1 MIRAAALI
9 ARQELVLATR
19 SRWTQIFAAVFAL
32 LALAVAASGY
42 VVSGGRG
49 VQDFART
56 SASLLQ
62 LVILI
67 VPLASL
73 VIGVLSIG
81 ADRGYAEVLYSQ
93 PISRAA
99 ILIGQVSGIIAAL
112 AGAEAIGFGAAGMVI
127 FWYAGAD
134 GLGSYYVLVASA
146 FALTAIFVGLAAFI
160 GAGAIGRKRAR
171 ALAVALAVWFA
182 MVVLFDVT
190 VLGAASLL
198 PSGRASRLLVTSV
211 LLNPV
216 DAIRTGAL
224 LATEG
229 TAAFGSASLAFFRFT
244 RGTAGATAA
253 ILSSILIWI
262 VVPLI
267 AAALRIRRTEF

>member
-9 ARQELVLATR
+9 AKQELVLATR
-19 SRWTQIFAAVFAL
+19 SRWTQIFAAVFGV

-62 LVILI
+62 LVVLI

-81 ADRGYAEVLYSQ
+81 ADRGYAEVLFSQ

-99 ILIGQVSGIIAAL
+99 ILLGQVSGIIAAL
-112 AGAEAIGFGAAGMVI
+112 VGAEAIGFGAAGVVI
-127 FWYAGAD
+127 FSYTGAE
-134 GLGSYYVLVASA
+134 GMGSYSLLLASA
-146 FALTAIFVGLAAFI
+146 AALTAIFVGLSALI

-182 MVVLFDVT
+182 MVILFDVT

-198 PSGRASRLLVTSV
+198 PSGRASRLLVASV

-229 TAAFGSASLAFFRFT
+229 TAAFGSASLAFFRLT
-244 RGTAGATAA
+244 KGSAGATAA
-253 ILSSILIWI
+253 ILASVTFW
-262 VVPLI
+262 I
-267 AAALRIRRTEF
+267 AAPLFAATVRLRRTEL

>member
-9 ARQELVLATR
+9 AKQELLLATR
-19 SRWTQIFAAVFAL
+19 SRWTQIFAAVFAV

-62 LVILI
+62 LVVLI

-81 ADRGYAEVLYSQ
+81 AERGYAEVLFSQ

-99 ILIGQVSGIIAAL
+99 ILVGQVSGIIAAL
-112 AGAEAIGFGAAGMVI
+112 VGAEAIGFGAAGVVI
-127 FWYAGAD
+127 FSYSGAE
-134 GLGSYYVLVASA
+134 GLGSYSLLLASA
-146 FALTAIFVGLAAFI
+146 VALTAIFVGLSALI

-171 ALAVALAVWFA
+171 ALAAALAVWFA
-182 MVVLFDVT
+182 MVILFDVT

-198 PSGRASRLLVTSV
+198 PSGRASRLLVAAV

-229 TAAFGSASLAFFRFT
+229 TAAFGSASLAFFRIT
-244 RGTAGATAA
+244 KGSAGATAA
-253 ILSSILIWI
+253 ILASVLFW
-262 VVPLI
+262 I
-267 AAALRIRRTEF
+267 AAPLAAATLRIRRTEF

>member
-1 MIRAAALI
+1 MIHPATLI

-19 SRWTQIFAAVFAL
+19 SRWTQIFAVVFAV

-42 VVSGGRG
+42 IISGGRG

-81 ADRGYAEVLYSQ
+81 AERGYAEVLFSQ
-93 PISRAA
+93 PISRAV
-99 ILIGQVSGIIAAL
+99 ILIGQVIGVTAAL
-112 AGAEAIGFGAAGMVI
+112 IGAEAIGFGAAGVVI
-127 FWYAGAD
+127 FSYAGSE
-134 GLGSYYVLVASA
+134 GIESYYLLVASA
-146 FALTAIFVGLAAFI
+146 LALTAIFAGLASFI
-160 GAGAIGRKRAR
+160 GAGAIGRKRTR
-171 ALAVALAVWFA
+171 ALATALVVWFA
-182 MVVLFDVT
+182 MVILFDVA
-190 VLGAASLL
+190 VLGVASFL
-198 PSGRASRLLVTSV
+198 PSGRASRLIIVSV
-211 LLNPV
+211 LLNPI

-244 RGTAGATAA
+244 HGSGGATAA
-253 ILSSILIWI
+253 LLVSVAFW
-262 VVPLI
+262 I
-267 AAALRIRRTEF
+267 AAPLVAGMLRLRRTEF